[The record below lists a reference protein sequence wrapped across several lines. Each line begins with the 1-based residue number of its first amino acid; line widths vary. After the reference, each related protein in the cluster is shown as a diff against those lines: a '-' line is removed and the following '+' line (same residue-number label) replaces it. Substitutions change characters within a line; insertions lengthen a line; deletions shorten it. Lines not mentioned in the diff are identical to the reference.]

1 MLLCRACYRWST
13 GTLPRRWGNPV
24 GETSTDTCWPS
35 AVGRWHVGSH
45 SKGHPGRL
53 HCTNP
58 GDPVLRRS
66 VSTKVAEGGSPSPSG
81 PPSPHS
87 VNTRVI
93 LLSKLFCASALGK
106 RSRKS
111 RFCGLQ
117 YSWPSRS
124 LDVDAEV
131 QGICSYLSEMTQ

>member
-1 MLLCRACYRWST
+1 M
-13 GTLPRRWGNPV
+13 
-24 GETSTDTCWPS
+24 
-35 AVGRWHVGSH
+35 
-45 SKGHPGRL
+45 
-53 HCTNP
+53 
-58 GDPVLRRS
+58 
-66 VSTKVAEGGSPSPSG
+66 STKVAEGGSPSPSG

-93 LLSKLFCASALGK
+93 LLSKVFGASALGK
-106 RSRKS
+106 RSQKS

-117 YSWPSRS
+117 YSRPSRS